1 MEDKL
6 KTKKY
11 CIVRGCDTVKKS
23 HNDNISFHK
32 PRNND
37 EEKYQ
42 WCLALKMKELP
53 RMILYQV
60 SNGLKKYLK
69 VGVIPSQNLPVTL
82 KTSLTRDHN
91 LPKKRKER
99 LERRNAQKKLRLEKE
114 QEIVEENSNQREYS
128 NQVSSPV
135 HVVDQTGSNEQT
147 TAERDFADDENQVD
161 DSFNG
166 QYAADPI
173 KKDQS
178 IQVDYQKSIISSLC
192 DSDENL
198 KTLTGIKSNKLL
210 NMLIDCISDLRKNMK
225 KKTIQ
230 ILSIRECILLTFVK
244 LYQNVT
250 YRVLS
255 VYFGLTSAMAK
266 KCFVRTLKELAL
278 VLKSVLRWPS
288 KQEILSN
295 MPKYFNDYKE
305 TRIVLDC
312 LEIPVK
318 RSKCLKCRLLTYSNY
333 KSRNTIKFMI
343 GTTPSGLISY
353 VSKAYGGRVSD
364 KAIFKRSRLLNR
376 MKRGIDAIMVDK
388 GFLIHKEC
396 ADLGIKLIRPPF
408 LKKKSQLSHTE
419 VTKRSDISAARVHVE
434 RRIQRIRKFAIMQGP
449 LSTEIVPYI
458 NIIMT
463 VICGLTN
470 LYSPIL
476 AADKFL

>member
-1 MEDKL
+1 M
-6 KTKKY
+6 
-11 CIVRGCDTVKKS
+11 
-23 HNDNISFHK
+23 
-32 PRNND
+32 
-37 EEKYQ
+37 
-42 WCLALKMKELP
+42 
-53 RMILYQV
+53 
-60 SNGLKKYLK
+60 
-69 VGVIPSQNLPVTL
+69 
-82 KTSLTRDHN
+82 
-91 LPKKRKER
+91 
-99 LERRNAQKKLRLEKE
+99 EKE

-128 NQVSSPV
+128 NLVSAVISPV
-135 HVVDQTGSNEQT
+135 HIVDQIGSNEQT
-147 TAERDFADDENQVD
+147 TAERDFADDENQID

-166 QYAADPI
+166 QYAANPI

-198 KTLTGIKSNKLL
+198 KILTGIKSNKLL
-210 NMLIDCISDLRKNMK
+210 NMLIDCISDLRKNKK

-230 ILSIRECILLTFVK
+230 ILSIRECILLIFVK
-244 LYQNVT
+244 LYQNVA

-318 RSKCLKCRLLTYSNY
+318 RSKCLKFRLLTYSNY

-353 VSKAYGGRVSD
+353 VSQAYGGRVSD
-364 KAIFKRSRLLNR
+364 KAIFKHSRFLDR
-376 MKRGIDAIMVDK
+376 MKRGIDAIMVD

-419 VTKRSDISAARVHVE
+419 VTKGSDISDARVHVE
-434 RRIQRIRKFAIMQGP
+434 RRIQRIRKFSIMQGP
-449 LSTEIVPYI
+449 LSIEIVPYI
-458 NIIMT
+458 NIIMI

-470 LYSPIL
+470 MYSPIL